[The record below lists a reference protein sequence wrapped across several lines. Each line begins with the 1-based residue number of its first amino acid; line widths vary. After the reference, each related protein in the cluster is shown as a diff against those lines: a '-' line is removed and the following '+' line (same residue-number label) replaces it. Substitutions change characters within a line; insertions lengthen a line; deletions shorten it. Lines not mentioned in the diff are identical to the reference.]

1 MWGKLVSSV
10 FAERM
15 MVFVALNW
23 LFFCFIVLGA
33 FLADTGFVKVV
44 EVPFERKPLD
54 VEGSLDYFSMFLF
67 TFVFNLFLSGFLL
80 LTVTGAIFF
89 PLSFGFLLFRGFLW
103 GVLLYNLDVSAFL
116 AVLPTIVLEGE
127 AYVFAALAGFLL
139 GLSWL
144 KPKWV
149 YGDEQLSRG
158 DSFRRAVGECKELY
172 LMVIILLLVAAAV
185 ETATIAVTGF

>member
-44 EVPFERKPLD
+44 E
-54 VEGSLDYFSMFLF
+54 GSLDYFSRFLF